1 MPEPFSPEL
10 SDAILDMVS
19 DGHSLRTT
27 CEKLGLA
34 RRTVR
39 SWLERNSEFAQQYE
53 SARKLHIDVHVDR
66 MLDIA
71 AGVSGSESNAQVQ
84 AAKLEIDTVK
94 WIAGRLLPHRYG
106 DRVALTGADGRDLIP
121 EHAADTGK
129 ATTAFLMALKT
140 LPTPPAALDY
150 QPVSEGADDD

>member
-39 SWLERNSEFAQQYE
+39 SWLERNSEFAQRYE

-94 WIAGRLLPHRYG
+94 WIAGRLLPHRYAE
-106 DRVALTGADGRDLIP
+106 RIAHTGADGKPLIP
-121 EHAADTGK
+121 
-129 ATTAFLMALKT
+129 
-140 LPTPPAALDY
+140 
-150 QPVSEGADDD
+150 EGADDPQRIAAAFVAAFARGTKPHDP